1 MAVVREGS
9 FVAVRN
15 FTSNSETKAF
25 SILELSSVMPVHYAL
40 GSSPADT
47 EKAFPG
53 FVVEAAKSAR
63 VDWEQEKPIEHTT
76 KIRALAIA
84 TGVQI
89 SFSGKDSPKLERD
102 LSLPMIGEEAYLLT
116 NELTGKVINR

>member
-1 MAVVREGS
+1 MSDFKEEPRGTVISLEAGDASGYTFHIWFPYSRGYMEIVKEGS

-15 FTSNSETKAF
+15 FASSSDTKAF

-47 EKAFPG
+47 ERAFPG

-63 VDWEQEKPIEHTT
+63 VDWEQE
-76 KIRALAIA
+76 
-84 TGVQI
+84 
-89 SFSGKDSPKLERD
+89 
-102 LSLPMIGEEAYLLT
+102 
-116 NELTGKVINR
+116 